1 MACGV
6 RWPCVLRIVTWSLIL
21 SVFSLARS
29 LAGCDIAP
37 EILRGE
43 GYGKAVDWWSLGTL
57 VYEMLVGL
65 PPFYSQNVNLMYE
78 KILKGE
84 LKFPSHISP
93 EAKRLLLGVRSFCH
107 SVRLVGWAAA
117 SQCMCG

>member
-1 MACGV
+1 M
-6 RWPCVLRIVTWSLIL
+6 
-21 SVFSLARS
+21 
-29 LAGCDIAP
+29 
-37 EILRGE
+37 
-43 GYGKAVDWWSLGTL
+43 DWWSLGTL